1 MLENISFCSCC
12 HIEIDEARET
22 QCMFFSF
29 TERAKKVLSEEFL
42 CQITEGTPEENLVN
56 TGIPVK
62 GDDKS
67 NGNKVFIKKLE
78 KNYYRIPTK
87 YIDSF
92 IRCLFKYLPAYYV
105 SHDKDKKNYCDNM

>member
-1 MLENISFCSCC
+1 MLKNISFCSCC
-12 HIEIDEARET
+12 HLEIDEARET

-29 TERAKKVLSEEFL
+29 TVRAKKVLSEEFL
-42 CQITEGTPEENLVN
+42 YQITEGTPEEDLVN

-62 GDDKS
+62 ESDQS

-78 KNYYRIPTK
+78 ENYYRIPTK

-105 SHDKDKKNYCDNM
+105 SNDEDKKNYCSNM

>member
-12 HIEIDEARET
+12 HLGINEARET

-42 CQITEGTPEENLVN
+42 YQITEGTPEEDLNN
-56 TGIPVK
+56 PGIPVK
-62 GDDKS
+62 EGEHS
-67 NGNKVFIKKLE
+67 SLNKVFIKKLE
-78 KNYYRIPTK
+78 GNYYRIPTK

-105 SHDKDKKNYCDNM
+105 SNDEHKKNYCNNM